1 MPDPILADID
11 RRLERIENG
20 IFGNG
25 REGLIQAVARLDER
39 VADSEEHIEQIET
52 SHSTWAGRLYSMV
65 LTAGMLIYGFW
76 DQR

>member
-25 REGLIQAVARLDER
+25 REGLIQGVARLDER
-39 VADSEEHIEQIET
+39 VASSEERIEQIEI
-52 SHSTWAGRLYSMV
+52 SRNTWVSRFYSMA
-65 LTAGMLIYGFW
+65 LTIGVIVYGFF

>member
-1 MPDPILADID
+1 MSDPILTDID

-39 VADSEEHIEQIET
+39 VTDSEEHIEQIE
-52 SHSTWAGRLYSMV
+52 
-65 LTAGMLIYGFW
+65 
-76 DQR
+76 

>member
-25 REGLIQAVARLDER
+25 REGLIHGFDYR
-39 VADSEEHIEQIET
+39 
-52 SHSTWAGRLYSMV
+52 GYS
-65 LTAGMLIYGFW
+65 LWIF
-76 DQR
+76 